1 LTNDDTNG
9 RIEVR
14 ITQPN
19 KVVSN
24 VTASEN
30 KEIIIMQND
39 KAIENSPEVCNKL
52 LDMVGKPDNFHMCKA
67 LNVYD
72 DRYRVNVFVKE
83 EVEDITGH
91 KLYIDKSY
99 FCRYNGSDLT
109 IVS

>member
-1 LTNDDTNG
+1 
-9 RIEVR
+9 VR

-30 KEIIIMQND
+30 KEILIMQND
-39 KAIENSPEVCNKL
+39 KAIEHSPEVCDKL
-52 LDMVGKPDNFHMCKA
+52 LELVGKPDNFHMCKA

-83 EVEDITGH
+83 DVSDITGH
-91 KLYIDKSY
+91 KLYIGNSY
-99 FCRYNGSDLT
+99 FCKYDGTDLT